1 MKDSY
6 SIVAPFYS
14 NLVKLVFGSNLKK
27 LKTVFLEDSSQK
39 KILIIGGGDGLDY
52 VDFQSDLIGEYW
64 ELSDAMLRKAKK
76 NLSESKLEFHL
87 GHFKANLKNQFDE
100 VWLHFVLDTMS
111 DDKIISL
118 LIEIRKGITPA
129 GRIYLVDFFKTQ
141 NLFQRFL
148 TQIIITFFRLV
159 AKHKRAT
166 IPEYERILTGECW
179 VLCAEKGV
187 KGGWMKAQLWQ
198 SLAKAEQ

>member
-1 MKDSY
+1 
-6 SIVAPFYS
+6 
-14 NLVKLVFGSNLKK
+14 LVFGSNLKK

-111 DDKIISL
+111 DDEIISL

-159 AKHKRAT
+159 AKS
-166 IPEYERILTGECW
+166 ISG
-179 VLCAEKGV
+179 
-187 KGGWMKAQLWQ
+187 QLFL
-198 SLAKAEQ
+198 SMSAF